1 MGTSMTTRKKWIA
14 SIAILLV
21 LALISAIVWFATR
34 SGRGDTQ
41 TTPTPIASTNTT
53 ASPTGYSSVPVAT
66 SSPSSST
73 QSSSTSTSSMSSAPT
88 PSGESAETKPFNG
101 YTIKLPAG
109 TTLISTKKGEW
120 GDVRTLYKTPEDV
133 YIEVI
138 SFSAD
143 FKYRE
148 FTEEITNANP
158 DAKSGNFY
166 DKFTWGGSQKGHA
179 EAWVDL
185 KVKVDGRERSYFYL
199 YTTTSDADNVAVIEY
214 GTVSPSKWL
223 LKAIEQAVWTEG
235 E

>member
-1 MGTSMTTRKKWIA
+1 MSRRRAFCVSMLADIIVSRMRPT
-14 SIAILLV
+14 V
-21 LALISAIVWFATR
+21 LARISSF
-34 SGRGDTQ
+34 
-41 TTPTPIASTNTT
+41 
-53 ASPTGYSSVPVAT
+53 T
-66 SSPSSST
+66 S
-73 QSSSTSTSSMSSAPT
+73 
-88 PSGESAETKPFNG
+88 
-101 YTIKLPAG
+101 
-109 TTLISTKKGEW
+109 
-120 GDVRTLYKTPEDV
+120 
-133 YIEVI
+133 I

-148 FTEEITNANP
+148 FTEEITTANP

-166 DKFTWGGSQKGHA
+166 DKFTWGGSMKGHA
-179 EAWVDL
+179 EAWIDL